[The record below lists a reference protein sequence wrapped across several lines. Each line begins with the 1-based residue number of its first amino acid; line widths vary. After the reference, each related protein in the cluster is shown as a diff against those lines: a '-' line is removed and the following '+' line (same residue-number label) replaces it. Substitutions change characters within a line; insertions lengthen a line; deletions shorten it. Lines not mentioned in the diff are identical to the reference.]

1 MLKGPPCCVRAG
13 FESGATAPFFMP
25 RALPIEFSLELTP
38 RTRVDVIDVRGE
50 VSSRYGDALSAYPR
64 ALCCSFHTTAGYLDQ
79 SVAARLNQGP
89 DGVMPYIDVFRTMFP
104 EGAGYEHD
112 KIERRMELS
121 AAERP
126 VEPLNADSHLAVMAG
141 ALRSCVSYLNRPGEP
156 MSFIDLDGVH
166 AGRPR
171 TWRTSVIG
179 YCAEE
184 TIAQTRLIVPVSGH
198 SVESVNLKDPNLG
211 VYQQCAELI
220 RHHGVTKGR
229 IRLSLAPGEKHAGL
243 TVNEYETLLMRHDLS
258 EVLRDPLRF
267 MAEKAGHML
276 GNPRAIP
283 AKTLDYAKYDL
294 VRVFNRLVDALGLR
308 ESRVENVLSLAIA
321 MPASRFLRMKRSV
334 SLLVSDRD
342 HSGQGAIIE
351 GKYQSPIL
359 VQWQRG
365 TRQARVLDVTLTRF
379 I

>member
-1 MLKGPPCCVRAG
+1 
-13 FESGATAPFFMP
+13 MP
-25 RALPIEFSLELTP
+25 SSPVEFSLELVP
-38 RTRVDVIDVRGE
+38 RAAVDVIDVRRE
-50 VSSRYGDALSAYPR
+50 IFSRYGDGLADYSR

-79 SVAARLNQGP
+79 GVAARLNQNRA
-89 DGVMPYIDVFRTMFP
+89 GVMPYIDVFRTMFP

-112 KIERRMELS
+112 KIERRTELTP
-121 AAERP
+121 AQRP
-126 VEPLNADSHLAVMAG
+126 TEPLNAHSHLAFMAG
-141 ALRSCVSYLNRPGEP
+141 ALRTCVSYPNRSGEP
-156 MSFIDLDGVH
+156 MSFIDLDGVY

-171 TWRTSVIG
+171 RRHTTVLG
-179 YCAEE
+179 YSAEE
-184 TIAQTRLIVPVSGH
+184 PVAQARLIVPVSGH
-198 SVESVNLKDPNLG
+198 SVESINLKDRQLG
-211 VYQQCAELI
+211 IYEQCAALVKT
-220 RHHGVTKGR
+220 HGVAKGR
-229 IRLSLAPGEKHAGL
+229 IRLSLAPGERHAGL

-267 MAEKAGHML
+267 MAEKAGHIL

-308 ESRVENVLSLAIA
+308 ESRVENILSRAIA

-342 HSGQGAIIE
+342 HPGVGSITE
-351 GKYQSPIL
+351 GTYQSPIL
-359 VQWQRG
+359 VQWHRG
-365 TRQARVLDVTLTRF
+365 KRQARVLDVTLTRF

>member
-1 MLKGPPCCVRAG
+1 
-13 FESGATAPFFMP
+13 MP
-25 RALPIEFSLELTP
+25 ASPLEFALELTP
-38 RTRVDVIDVRGE
+38 RARVDVIDVRGE

-64 ALCCSFHTTAGYLDQ
+64 ALCCSFHTTAGYLDR

-112 KIERRMELS
+112 KIERRSELS
-121 AAERP
+121 PAQRP
-126 VEPLNADSHLAVMAG
+126 VEPLNADSHLAFMAG
-141 ALRSCVSYLNRPGEP
+141 ALRTCVAYLNRPNEP

-171 TWRTSVIG
+171 TRRTSVIG
-179 YCAEE
+179 YRAEE
-184 TIAQTRLIVPVSGH
+184 TMATARIVVPLSGH
-198 SVESVNLKDPNLG
+198 SVESVNLKDPQLG
-211 VYQQCAELI
+211 VYSQVSDLVRE
-220 RHHGVTKGR
+220 HGIAKGR
-229 IRLSLAPGEKHAGL
+229 IRLSLAPGERHAGL

-283 AKTLDYAKYDL
+283 ARTLDYAKYDL
-294 VRVFNRLVDALGLR
+294 VRVFNRLLDAVGLGQTP
-308 ESRVENVLSLAIA
+308 VENLLARAIA

-334 SLLVSDRD
+334 SLLISDRD
-342 HSGQGAIIE
+342 QPGEGKIIE
-351 GKYQSPIL
+351 GTYQSPIL
-359 VQWQRG
+359 VQWHRG
-365 TRQARVLDVTLTRF
+365 SRRARILDVTITKF
-379 I
+379 T

>member
-1 MLKGPPCCVRAG
+1 MSL
-13 FESGATAPFFMP
+13 APG
-25 RALPIEFSLELTP
+25 EFTLELTP
-38 RTRVDVIDVRGE
+38 RVRVDVFDVRAE
-50 VSSRYGDALSAYPR
+50 VSARYGDALDDYPR

-79 SVAARLNQGP
+79 SVAARLHQGP

-112 KIERRMELS
+112 KLERRTELTD
-121 AAERP
+121 AQKP
-126 VEPLNADSHLAVMAG
+126 VEPLNADSHLAFMAG
-141 ALRSCVSYLNRPGEP
+141 ALRTCVSYLNRPGEP

-166 AGRPR
+166 AGRARRRR
-171 TWRTSVIG
+171 TTVLGYRT
-179 YCAEE
+179 EE
-184 TIAQTRLIVPVSGH
+184 PIAQARIVVPVSGH
-198 SVESVNLKDPNLG
+198 SVESVNLKDPSLG
-211 VYQQCAELI
+211 VYEQCTELI
-220 RHHGVTKGR
+220 ARHGVQKGR
-229 IRLSLAPGEKHAGL
+229 LRLSLAPGEKHAGL

-294 VRVFNRLVDALGLR
+294 VRVFNRLVDALNLR
-308 ESRVENVLSLAIA
+308 ESLVESVVSRAIA

-334 SLLVSDRD
+334 SLLVSDTNPT
-342 HSGQGAIIE
+342 GKCAIVE
-351 GKYQSPIL
+351 GTYQSPIL
-359 VQWQRG
+359 VQWHRG
-365 TRQARVLDVTLTRF
+365 PRQSRVLDVTLTRF